1 MNMNMSLE
9 ACREECLKEC
19 SCSGYAAAN
28 VSGSGSGCLSWHGDL
43 VDTRVFPEGGQ
54 DLYVRVDAITLGML
68 AVNCQDS
75 LNDFSPRFM
84 RSLMM
89 FCFFSVYFFS

>member
-1 MNMNMSLE
+1 MCGNGEGFVKVGGVKPPDTSVARVNMNISME

-68 AVNCQDS
+68 AFNCQDS
-75 LNDFSPRFM
+75 
-84 RSLMM
+84 
-89 FCFFSVYFFS
+89 